1 MDFILNGKPVSVD
14 LADGESLLDV
24 LRDRC
29 GVTSV
34 KDGCAPEGSCGA
46 CTVLSGGKAVVSCAQ
61 KAARFAGREVQTHE
75 GLPAAERAR
84 WAESF
89 VAAGASQCGFC
100 SPGVVMKAES
110 LLRKTPDPARSQ
122 VIGALAGNLCRC
134 TGYVKIVDAILLN
147 AAARAGAQLPQPD
160 CSGRV
165 GSRTARYHG
174 RELALGD
181 KPYIND
187 MTLPGLL
194 HSAVRFTDHPR
205 ARLVSVDTTLAAA
218 APGVAAVLTAADVP
232 GNRTQGEITQ
242 DWVQL
247 YAEGETTRYIGDVI
261 ALVAADTRAAAR
273 AAAAL
278 VDVEY

>member
-1 MDFILNGKPVSVD
+1 MEFILNGKSVSVD

-24 LRDRC
+24 LRERC

-46 CTVLSGGKAVVSCAQ
+46 CTVLSDGKAVVSCAQ

-84 WAESF
+84 WADSF

-122 VIGALAGNLCRC
+122 VVGALAGNLCRC

-147 AAARAGAQLPQPD
+147 AAARAGVPLPEPD
-160 CSGRV
+160 GSGRV
-165 GSRTARYHG
+165 GSRTSRYHG
-174 RELALGD
+174 RELALGY
-181 KPYIND
+181 KP
-187 MTLPGLL
+187 
-194 HSAVRFTDHPR
+194 
-205 ARLVSVDTTLAAA
+205 
-218 APGVAAVLTAADVP
+218 
-232 GNRTQGEITQ
+232 
-242 DWVQL
+242 
-247 YAEGETTRYIGDVI
+247 
-261 ALVAADTRAAAR
+261 
-273 AAAAL
+273 
-278 VDVEY
+278 